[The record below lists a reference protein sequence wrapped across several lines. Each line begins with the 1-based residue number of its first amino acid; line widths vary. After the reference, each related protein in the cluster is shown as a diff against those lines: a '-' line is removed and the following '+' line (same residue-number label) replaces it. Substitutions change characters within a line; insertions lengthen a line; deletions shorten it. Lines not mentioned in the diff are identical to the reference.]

1 MFAEDERARAPR
13 SGHCAG
19 AACSDLE
26 SVHNAR
32 AESFSRLIIFV
43 IFLIE
48 KMTVNYL
55 IQTLLLA
62 SAVRSG
68 CTIRRNGIHCD
79 LSIGLNTQAFVR
91 NFFFGYPQIDFCAA
105 ADYVFNKN
113 NNDSNSC
120 LFIVMSN

>member
-91 NFFFGYPQIDFCAA
+91 NFFSATRKLIFALRPITFSTKTTMIPFLVY
-105 ADYVFNKN
+105 
-113 NNDSNSC
+113 
-120 LFIVMSN
+120 L